1 MLWAANA
8 AQIYRKVIIMTQA
21 QNEQRKVTLRN
32 KITHATTVA
41 AVAVTPAL
49 IASNAMAAEGDIDVS
64 GLALGG
70 LGAAAAAVFVIKAGP
85 SLLMWGY
92 KKILGFVCR

>member
-21 QNEQRKVTLRN
+21 QNEQRKQTLRDKLN
-32 KITHATTVA
+32 HASTVTAVA
-41 AVAVTPAL
+41 ATPVIL
-49 IASNAMAAEGDIDVS
+49 ASNAMAADGDIDVS
-64 GLALGG
+64 SLALGG

-92 KKILGFVCR
+92 RKILGFVGR

>member
-21 QNEQRKVTLRN
+21 QNEQRKNTLRDKVN
-32 KITHATTVA
+32 HASTVA
-41 AVAVTPAL
+41 AVAATPVILAT
-49 IASNAMAAEGDIDVS
+49 NAMAAEGDIDVS
-64 GLALGG
+64 SLALGG

-92 KKILGFVCR
+92 NKILGFVGR

>member
-8 AQIYRKVIIMTQA
+8 AQIYRKVIIMTQE
-21 QNEQRKVTLRN
+21 QNVQRKQTLREKVN
-32 KITHATTVA
+32 HASTVA
-41 AVAVTPAL
+41 AVAATPVL
-49 IASNAMAAEGDIDVS
+49 LASNAMAADGDIDVS

-70 LGAAAAAVFVIKAGP
+70 LGAAVAAVFVIKAGP

-92 KKILGFVCR
+92 RKILGFVGR

>member
-21 QNEQRKVTLRN
+21 QNEQRKDTLRN
-32 KITHATTVA
+32 KINHASTVVAVA
-41 AVAVTPAL
+41 ATPVL
-49 IASNAMAAEGDIDVS
+49 LASNAMAAEGDINVT

-92 KKILGFVCR
+92 KKILGFVGR

>member
-8 AQIYRKVIIMTQA
+8 AQIYRKVIIMTQE
-21 QNEQRKVTLRN
+21 QNVQRKQTLREKVN
-32 KITHATTVA
+32 HASTVA
-41 AVAVTPAL
+41 AVAATPVL
-49 IASNAMAAEGDIDVS
+49 LASNAMAAEGDIDVT

-92 KKILGFVCR
+92 RKILGFVGR

>member
-21 QNEQRKVTLRN
+21 QNNQRKDTLRDKVN
-32 KITHATTVA
+32 HATTVA
-41 AVAVTPAL
+41 AVAATPVL
-49 IASNAMAAEGDIDVS
+49 LASNVMAAEGDIDVS
-64 GLALGG
+64 SLALGG
-70 LGAAAAAVFVIKAGP
+70 LGAAAAAVFAIKAGP

-92 KKILGFVCR
+92 RKILGFVGR